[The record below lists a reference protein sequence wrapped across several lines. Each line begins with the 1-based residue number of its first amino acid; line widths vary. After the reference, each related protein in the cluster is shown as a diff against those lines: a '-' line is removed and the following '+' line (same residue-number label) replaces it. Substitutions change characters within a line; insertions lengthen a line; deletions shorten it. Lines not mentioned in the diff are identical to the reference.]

1 MFYSRK
7 NSSYSLTI
15 NYSAKIGLIVAL
27 IYTMTFLPYHS
38 VYAQCE
44 DAVTEVPIVLVE
56 PGSLTTTYRITNLE
70 GSEASVTQAIHIDGS
85 QYGYIPMHSSIPAN
99 DSLIFDP
106 NDYVD
111 DIFPSIPADAENISL
126 VVSSSHCVT
135 LSVLPNARFTPSTL
149 IGFTPLDVQFNI
161 ESLLVNE
168 WSWNFGDGNISAEE
182 SPIHTYSEP
191 GTYAVT
197 LTISG
202 DGGTAQLPVPDP
214 IIITVL
220 DEKSR
225 IHLPIIETN

>member
-27 IYTMTFLPYHS
+27 FYTMTFLPYHS

-56 PGSLTTTYRITNLE
+56 PGSLTTTFRITNLE
-70 GSEASVTQAIHIDGS
+70 GSEAAVTLQIYLSSSSLYFPFSISD
-85 QYGYIPMHSSIPAN
+85 SIPAN
-99 DSLIFDP
+99 GSAIYDLQ
-106 NDYVD
+106 DYAD
-111 DIFPSIPADAENISL
+111 DISIPADAEDISL
-126 VVSSSHCVT
+126 VVSSDSCVT
-135 LSVLPNARFTPSTL
+135 LSVLPNARFTPSTD
-149 IGFTPLDVQFNI
+149 IGFAPLDVQFNT

-168 WSWNFGDGNISAEE
+168 WDWNFGDGNISIAE
-182 SPIHTYSEP
+182 SPTHTYSEP